1 MLTRETCPSK
11 TEDAVLDVIYLL
23 DDIAPSNIQFA
34 FSLRKLKSSYTGS
47 CLQVRRAS
55 DNTTLD
61 IGFAGDYVDL
71 NAISNFCGTSQG
83 FITTWYDQSGNAQN
97 VSQGTASAQP
107 IIYDGNFF
115 TYTTNVSGNI
125 VIAPY
130 YDGSND
136 QLNFI
141 SAPSINNYSLY
152 ASVRVSNT
160 WYNSGFGGIL
170 TNGGSGDIWHYSGSL
185 GYCWFNGAYN
195 VLFPKASAING
206 LQTITYIH
214 NNTSSIAEGYQNRT
228 IGNSGSVA
236 SLSQTRGSIMGNWAG
251 LPLQGHLP
259 EIIAFDGVQTSTV
272 RTNVQSNMSQFT
284 NEFPSYKFLDVYPN
298 AFVAF
303 SLRKL
308 RTGYTGNAIR
318 VRRSSDNTELNIG
331 FDGQGNLNVEQ
342 LTNFCGTGDGF
353 VVTWYNQVSPAATNL
368 IQATASR
375 QPQIVFSGAIIYDN
389 GKPAVYYSRSNE
401 SSMYTAGNVSVSG
414 NICSIFVNNTDKDV
428 LLSSSMTFARLGSWG
443 GSSGYAMIP
452 RFDGSA
458 YDWDINDSAFM
469 GSGYVSGTS
478 PRMISETFSTNP
490 LYQGTQSIVISRLG
504 TANFLYRNGEQMTP
518 LRVSS
523 AAALPSYTDALNI
536 GFVGETY
543 QGTIQEIIYYKYAM
557 TTFEANDMQN
567 LLNNYYNAY

>member
-11 TEDAVLDVIYLL
+11 TEDAILDVIYLL

-34 FSLRKLKSSYTGS
+34 FSLRKLSSSYTGP

-61 IGFAGDYVDL
+61 IDFAGDYVDL

-83 FITTWYDQSGNAQN
+83 FVTTWYDQSGNAQN

-107 IIYDGNFF
+107 IIYDGNIF

-136 QLNFI
+136 HLTFSSQ
-141 SAPSINNYSLY
+141 PTINTYSLY
-152 ASVRVSNT
+152 ANLRISASDF
-160 WYNSGFGGIL
+160 SSAFGGVL
-170 TNGGSGDIWHYSGSL
+170 SDNGGTGDIYHNAF
-185 GYCWFNGAYN
+185 GYCWQPSFAYL
-195 VLFPKASAING
+195 VVYPKGSNN
-206 LQTITYIH
+206 LYVQTYVH
-214 NNTSSIAEGYQNRT
+214 ENSSLSVTGYQNRT
-228 IGNSGSVA
+228 LGNTVTTSTVSF
-236 SLSQTRGSIMGNWAG
+236 TRKGIMGYWAG
-251 LPLQGHLP
+251 KPLGGWLP
-259 EIIAFDGVQTSTV
+259 EIMAFNEVQTSTV

-308 RTGYTGNAIR
+308 RTGYTGDAIR

-331 FDGQGNLNVEQ
+331 FDGEGNLNVEQ

-375 QPQIVFSGAIIYDN
+375 QPQIVFSGAVIYDN

-401 SSMYTAGNVSVSG
+401 SSMYTAGNVSVTG

-428 LLSSSMTFARLGSWG
+428 LLGSSMTFARLGSWG

-452 RFDGSA
+452 RFDGAA
-458 YDWDINDSAFM
+458 YDWQIYDSAFM

-490 LYQGTQSIVISRLG
+490 LYKGAQSIVVSRLG
-504 TANFLYRNGEQMTP
+504 TTNFLYRNGEQMTP
-518 LRVSS
+518 LRVSNVAS
-523 AAALPSYTDALNI
+523 LPSYTSTLNI
-536 GFVGETY
+536 GVVGETY

-557 TTFEANDMQN
+557 TTFEAIDMQN